1 MRRVIWESCAWLFL
15 RRWGGLPE
23 MVSQTTAGPIRS
35 RCRRGSGENGAG
47 ERRGAGLLPPTALLP
62 HTTLPQGLGS
72 DEYAHDFAVDWPQQ
86 AYQSGGGEF
95 LQLEIRRQ
103 TDAQADHRP
112 RAERDHIF

>member
-1 MRRVIWESCAWLFL
+1 MRGYSS
-15 RRWGGLPE
+15 GGGGAYPKWSRKLQQGRSAAGAVVGVAKTE
-23 MVSQTTAGPIRS
+23 QVS
-35 RCRRGSGENGAG
+35 
-47 ERRGAGLLPPTALLP
+47 GAGLLPPTALLP
-62 HTTLPQGLGS
+62 HTTLPHRLGS

-112 RAERDHIF
+112 RAERDHNF